1 MFIIAQISNAEE
13 KCDRVLL
20 SQKVCVVVV
29 VGEFLQERPWLEN
42 KGWKN
47 NLGQIHP
54 RSDLLDQEPDDRLV
68 LVGDLLG
75 LETKF

>member
-1 MFIIAQISNAEE
+1 M
-13 KCDRVLL
+13 
-20 SQKVCVVVV
+20 VVV

-42 KGWKN
+42 KGWEN